1 MYRLQ
6 CENGLKC
13 VVLVHIWAHFCSELV
28 IIVDHAGLTEISASH
43 RLGLSTGYYLV
54 TQVLTNI

>member
-43 RLGLSTGYYLV
+43 RLRLSTG
-54 TQVLTNI
+54 